1 MASANQAWATLS
13 NNYAAQQNARFKNA
27 SSDLVDLVKRLDDVV
42 AAQPPAAQRNWQT
55 SLKRALSQFRKN
67 NPGLASLNLPN
78 RTELNRAMFPICR
91 SIDRPLSS
99 IYIDTTMQRQPDL
112 NWITKIISNFRA
124 YQAQPIQVYDAGQD
138 RWGGW
143 DGQHTALALYLIA
156 VQGLGMRF
164 EDVVVPVNE
173 YALHTRGQLRGT
185 FISNNSVKGK
195 MAGKKPLDDIDRVEQ
210 MIYGVE
216 VDGVTESDWM
226 DVHKKWQYLRGA
238 GMFLTAE
245 KFGNT
250 EETGAISRLI
260 EFTDSS
266 VEVIRQ
272 FAVYG
277 EYVIQSQA
285 GSGRKRPI
293 NTKEIPILVEFF
305 NACELDD
312 VALTDDDIRDLA
324 QHCIDLFDANFDARA
339 DFWKSVYQGI
349 LNSWAKF
356 NKQNQIPKAAWGKQP
371 SNSKNTPQGYSF
383 FWHQLAKTW
392 APSRGVKMPK
402 RPSYVYAP
410 DAKDLM

>member
-1 MASANQAWATLS
+1 MAIANPS
-13 NNYAAQQNARFKNA
+13 YAAQQNARFQNA

-42 AAQPPAAQRNWQT
+42 AAQPPAARRNWQT
-55 SLKRALSQFRKN
+55 SLKLALSQFRKN
-67 NPGLASLNLPN
+67 NPGLVSLNLPN
-78 RTELNRAMFPICR
+78 RTELNRALFPICR

-112 NWITKIISNFRA
+112 GWLTRIITHFRA

-216 VDGVTESDWM
+216 VDGVTESDWV

-238 GMFLTAE
+238 GMFLTSE

-250 EETGAISRLI
+250 EETGAISRLT

-277 EYVIQSQA
+277 EHVIQSQA
-285 GSGRKRPI
+285 GAGRKRPI
-293 NTKEIPILVEFF
+293 NSKEIPILIEFF
-305 NACELDD
+305 NACELDE
-312 VALTDDDIRDLA
+312 VSLTDDDIRDLA

-339 DFWKSVYQGI
+339 EFWKCVYQSI
-349 LNSWAKF
+349 LNSWTKF
-356 NKQNQIPKAAWGKQP
+356 NKQNQIPKTAWGKQP
-371 SNSKNTPQGYSF
+371 ANSKNTAQGYSF
-383 FWHQLAKTW
+383 FWHQLSKTW
-392 APSRGVKMPK
+392 APSRGINMPK

-410 DAKDLM
+410 DTKDLM